1 MKRIVSFSLWG
12 DIPRYTIGAIK
23 NAKLA
28 KLFYP
33 GFECWFYVHKETVP
47 DHIID
52 ELIACDNVRVIIR
65 HGNLDELGPMMWR
78 FESIDDPDVEVNISR
93 DTDTRILLRE
103 KLAVD
108 EWLNSGK
115 TFHIMRDHPHHMN
128 PNTLIM
134 GGMFGT
140 RKIDSILSWKENI
153 YSSKLNDKGRALYN
167 KDQDFLNTYIYPL
180 IDSDCVIHSS
190 FGPMM
195 NETNVKPFPIP
206 YFKNY
211 LFVGGYVYED
221 ETVSEEHT
229 MILKQACSMSK

>member
-128 PNTLIM
+128 SKYPIM
-134 GGMFGT
+134 AGMFGT
-140 RKIDSILSWKENI
+140 RKIKRITTWIGTLNSQVLIDR
-153 YSSKLNDKGRALYN
+153 YDDQRFLNDVV
-167 KDQDFLNTYIYPL
+167 YPV
-180 IDSDCVIHSS
+180 IKNDCVIHSS